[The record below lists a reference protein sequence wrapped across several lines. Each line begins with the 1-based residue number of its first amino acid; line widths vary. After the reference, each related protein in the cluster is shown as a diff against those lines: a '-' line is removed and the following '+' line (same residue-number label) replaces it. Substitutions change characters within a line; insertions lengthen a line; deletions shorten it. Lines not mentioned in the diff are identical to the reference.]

1 MDMFAKVTVDYE
13 KLSGG
18 LFELFENDPRFIDP
32 LRLGMIDRKVPD
44 LLERLLSEKFDKIN
58 SAHKLAA
65 YELNDELTIEGIE
78 TPVEV
83 YENARREFIDE
94 TKNEIIRRML
104 SIGKQKGIVIP

>member
-1 MDMFAKVTVDYE
+1 MEFAKVTIDYE

-44 LLERLLSEKFDKIN
+44 LLERLLSEKFDNLN

-83 YENARREFIDE
+83 YENARQEFIDD